1 MRRAH
6 RLYHLARADFYERV
20 RRHGFLVALLFCV
33 YAGYAFLPPLR
44 SRYVTLIMDDHRG
57 VYNSAWIGTAVAM
70 LCGAFISLIGF
81 FIVKNA
87 VERDRRTGVGQ
98 ILATTPISRLQYTLG
113 KTLSNF
119 TVLASM
125 TAIVALAC
133 VVMQFLRA
141 EDRSFDA
148 WRMFSPFV
156 MLTLPALMVTS
167 AIAVFFETM
176 PVLRGGIGNVVFIF
190 VWGALLGGNFGRNMA
205 DVHND
210 PLGTG
215 IVVPDMFR
223 ACQAAFPNFDPRHA
237 GLNMGINIREKG
249 QWTVTTF
256 TWPGI
261 DWTMKHVMWRL
272 EWMLAGLAIAA
283 VAAIPFDR
291 FDPARSGAR
300 KPGRS
305 KRKVV
310 ARTLAGE
317 QSAAGSLMVP
327 GTDAVRED
335 AEERVVRVTAD
346 AVLSPLAS
354 GAHRARLGAMVWAE
368 WKLIVRGLR
377 WWYVGPLGLTIAAF
391 TAPLAGVRA
400 IVLPIAW
407 FWPVLQW
414 SKLGTREAVYNT
426 EPVFFSAPHPL
437 SRQLAATWLSGVM
450 LSVMTG
456 FAVALRFVI
465 AGESHALLAWC
476 VGAAFIP
483 ALALALGVWT
493 RTGKAFEALY
503 TGLCYA
509 VIQQAAPLDFMG
521 AVASGPQ
528 SNPVI
533 FAGLTMILL
542 AFSLLGRR
550 RRLQT

>member
-1 MRRAH
+1 VRLAH

-33 YAGYAFLPPLR
+33 YAGYALLPPLR
-44 SRYVTLIMDDHRG
+44 SRYATLIMDNHRG
-57 VYNSAWIGTAVAM
+57 VYNSAWIGTAVAT

-119 TVLASM
+119 MVLASM

-141 EDRSFDA
+141 EDRNFDA

-176 PVLRGGIGNVVFIF
+176 PVLRGGIGNVAFVFL
-190 VWGALLGGNFGRNMA
+190 WGAMLGNFGRDMA

-210 PLGTG
+210 VLGTG
-215 IVVPDMFR
+215 IVVPDMFK
-223 ACQAAFPNFDPRHA
+223 ACHAAFPAFDPRHA
-237 GLNMGINIREKG
+237 GLNMGVNIRGEG
-249 QWTVTTF
+249 DWTLSTF
-256 TWPGI
+256 TWRGI
-261 DWTMKHVMWRL
+261 DWTAQHVMWRL
-272 EWMLAGLAIAA
+272 GWVAVGLAIAG

-291 FDPARSGAR
+291 FDPARAPLR
-300 KPGRS
+300 QQRRS
-305 KRKVV
+305 KRKRFAGRETSV
-310 ARTLAGE
+310 ANDASGTRGE
-317 QSAAGSLMVP
+317 TSEHQGI
-327 GTDAVRED
+327 
-335 AEERVVRVTAD
+335 AD
-346 AVLSPLAS
+346 VVLSPLAA

-377 WWYVGPLGLTIAAF
+377 WWYIGPLGLTIAALV
-391 TAPLAGVRA
+391 APLAGVRA

-414 SKLGTREAVYNT
+414 SKLGTREAVNNT

-450 LSVMTG
+450 LSVMAG

-483 ALALALGVWT
+483 ALALTLGVWT

-521 AVASGPQ
+521 AVANAPRN
-528 SNPVI
+528 NPVV
-533 FAGLTMILL
+533 FGSLTLILL
-542 AFSLLGRR
+542 ALSVLGRR
-550 RRLQT
+550 QRLQT